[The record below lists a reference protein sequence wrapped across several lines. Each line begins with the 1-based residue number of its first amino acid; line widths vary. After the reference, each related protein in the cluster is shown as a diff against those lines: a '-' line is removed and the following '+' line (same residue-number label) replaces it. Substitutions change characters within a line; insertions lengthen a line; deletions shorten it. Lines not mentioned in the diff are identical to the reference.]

1 MSQGRSKENTLP
13 TDPLSHRLYKTHR
26 KTLISYAGRVC
37 GDKGLAEDLVHDAW
51 LLFHRQN
58 AAEITSPLS
67 YLKTIIRNLSF
78 DRRRRSTFESTT
90 ETPFEDTLEHVETAA
105 ASPEQDIAARQIM
118 GKVMD
123 AIDAMPERQNAAMRM
138 YHFDG
143 MKLREIAQKL
153 DISIGL
159 VHKLIS
165 DGMKICIR
173 IHKEEP

>member
-1 MSQGRSKENTLP
+1 MKESTLNS
-13 TDPLSHRLYKTHR
+13 DPLSHRLYETHR
-26 KTLISYAGRVC
+26 EALISYAGRVC

-51 LLFHRQN
+51 LLFHRQD
-58 AAEITSPLS
+58 AAEISSPLS

-78 DRRRRSTFESTT
+78 DRRRRSIFEKTT
-90 ETPFEDTLEHVETAA
+90 DAPFEETMEHVEASSV
-105 ASPEQDIAARQIM
+105 SPERDVAARQIM

-123 AIDAMPERQNAAMRM
+123 AIDAMPERQKAAIRM

-143 MKLREIAQKL
+143 MKLREIAQEL

-159 VHKLIS
+159 AHKLIS

-173 IHKEEP
+173 IRKEEQ